1 MHPGSACSNPSTIKS
16 GLLCFACRRRMER
29 SREIWR
35 AYAHKLMLLPPPL
48 PLGVRVCKSNVIAL
62 WGGGG
67 SGGAGE
73 EHAVVAVGPTVPS
86 RPVREVCI
94 EVRPFDH
101 RRPADGAEEGKRAS
115 LCGAWVREF
124 CAYELCVCG
133 AGAELLIPDALK
145 VLVDP
150 PRVGSHYVRE
160 DLFPRST
167 RTPAA
172 ASHAGVRFARKG
184 DSMNASMVLSLPS
197 GVSASRR
204 HGMNWRGTSKRQ
216 RAACAQSSC
225 RWRALPACSRPTRA
239 APTLP
244 SAVQTGPACAP
255 A

>member
-1 MHPGSACSNPSTIKS
+1 
-16 GLLCFACRRRMER
+16 
-29 SREIWR
+29 
-35 AYAHKLMLLPPPL
+35 MLLPPRPL

-160 DLFPRST
+160 DLFPRSSSFVSVRVLGPRSVT
-167 RTPAA
+167 TEEELDVHYHGVVVSCEPWSLEFLNLGRYDDP
-172 ASHAGVRFARKG
+172 HAGVRTLHAG
-184 DSMNASMVLSLPS
+184 DVVCVRP
-197 GVSASRR
+197 GVAWQWK
-204 HGMNWRGTSKRQ
+204 NNSKSVR
-216 RAACAQSSC
+216 
-225 RWRALPACSRPTRA
+225 T
-239 APTLP
+239 
-244 SAVQTGPACAP
+244 
-255 A
+255 

>member
-1 MHPGSACSNPSTIKS
+1 M
-16 GLLCFACRRRMER
+16 
-29 SREIWR
+29 
-35 AYAHKLMLLPPPL
+35 
-48 PLGVRVCKSNVIAL
+48 IAL

-160 DLFPRST
+160 DLFPRSSSFVSVRVLGPRSLRPRKNWT
-167 RTPAA
+167 CITTGWLCL
-172 ASHAGVRFARKG
+172 ASPGAWISLNLGRYDDPHAGVRTLHAG
-184 DSMNASMVLSLPS
+184 DVVCVRP
-197 GVSASRR
+197 GVAWQWK
-204 HGMNWRGTSKRQ
+204 NNSKSVR
-216 RAACAQSSC
+216 
-225 RWRALPACSRPTRA
+225 T
-239 APTLP
+239 
-244 SAVQTGPACAP
+244 
-255 A
+255 

>member
-1 MHPGSACSNPSTIKS
+1 M
-16 GLLCFACRRRMER
+16 
-29 SREIWR
+29 
-35 AYAHKLMLLPPPL
+35 
-48 PLGVRVCKSNVIAL
+48 RVCKSNVIAL

-160 DLFPRST
+160 DLFPRSSFVSVRVLGPRSVT
-167 RTPAA
+167 TEEELDVHYHGVVVSCEPWSLDFSQLGALRRPA
-172 ASHAGVRFARKG
+172 
-184 DSMNASMVLSLPS
+184 
-197 GVSASRR
+197 
-204 HGMNWRGTSKRQ
+204 RG
-216 RAACAQSSC
+216 RANLAC
-225 RWRALPACSRPTRA
+225 W
-239 APTLP
+239 
-244 SAVQTGPACAP
+244 
-255 A
+255 